1 MWRSLAARLLWE
13 QEVGGSNPLTP
24 IDIISE
30 IRFMVS
36 LFYWRN
42 VAQACFLV
50 LFWRRIGAE
59 LAQAGLERVLE
70 LLEDEVRICLGLMGV
85 RSFEELTLDFLHPSE
100 PTHSSGAYHRGQ
112 RGELPTQAS
121 QEEILYLKQE
131 IPELTTIGLLT

>member
-1 MWRSLAARLLWE
+1 MAQRGASPFFGSLLAQNWRRIGAELA
-13 QEVGGSNPLTP
+13 QN
-24 IDIISE
+24 
-30 IRFMVS
+30 
-36 LFYWRN
+36 
-42 VAQACFLV
+42 
-50 LFWRRIGAE
+50 WRRIGAE

-85 RSFEELTLDFLHPSE
+85 RSFEELTMDFLHPSE

-131 IPELTTIGLLT
+131 IPELTRKDY